1 MTRPGH
7 TGESRLAVSKPAL
20 PDHDQSDHDQSDHD
34 QSGPRSAPRSTYGHV
49 HAGAARRCP
58 SDLTRAC
65 SDGDVPLPEEITR
78 YHDEGEVIYVGARP
92 TGYVMRI
99 EEPDPTWP
107 HCYAEHADLISA
119 VLGDRL
125 LAIQHIGS
133 TSVPC
138 LPAKPIIDIDIAVAD
153 PVDEA
158 AYSPALTS
166 LGLVHWLTEPGWH
179 QHRLFKMLDEP
190 RVHVHVF
197 GPDCP
202 EMVRHRMF
210 RDWLTE
216 HADDRE
222 RYAAAK
228 RSALARVDAPGAD
241 HGALGFGMRYNAVKE
256 PVVREIYARM
266 FRAAGLL

>member
-1 MTRPGH
+1 MPT
-7 TGESRLAVSKPAL
+7 S
-20 PDHDQSDHDQSDHD
+20 
-34 QSGPRSAPRSTYGHV
+34 
-49 HAGAARRCP
+49 
-58 SDLTRAC
+58 
-65 SDGDVPLPEEITR
+65 EEITR
-78 YHDEGEVIYVGARP
+78 HHDEGEVIYVGAHP
-92 TGYVMRI
+92 TGYVVRI

-107 HCYAEHADLISA
+107 QRYAELAAQISE
-119 VLGDRL
+119 VLGDGL

-166 LGLVHWLTEPGWH
+166 LGLGEPV
-179 QHRLFKMLDEP
+179 DEP

-216 HADDRE
+216 HPDDRE